1 MKSSQVSVCGLV
13 HFKYVSKK
21 PDHFFSPCC
30 SVRCADVCPCPREGE
45 DPYSMENI
53 PENLSYELKM
63 RDGIIYVYENAAA
76 LKENRPH
83 CLPYPDLETFAID
96 MSHVLAMIADGPT

>member
-1 MKSSQVSVCGLV
+1 MLFVSLI
-13 HFKYVSKK
+13 VSC
-21 PDHFFSPCC
+21 HAAH
-30 SVRCADVCPCPREGE
+30 CADICPCPQKGE

-76 LKENRPH
+76 LRENRPH